1 MIRRNYRLLCNFFK
15 RPITALL
22 LYLSL
27 EFAPRRTTSDAP
39 ECRRDVF
46 SRAIS
51 KPCEVFLSRASK
63 REPRLHRVLR
73 FTAATNGRC
82 YRHFVFLA
90 TVPLCEWISSEPK
103 VIAYASLST
112 KLLSWC
118 IRYRTRLL
126 LLQLRQSVVTWDVA
140 GGRARAKSTE

>member
-1 MIRRNYRLLCNFFK
+1 MIRRNYRLLCNF
-15 RPITALL
+15 
-22 LYLSL
+22 LSDQSQHC
-27 EFAPRRTTSDAP
+27 FYIWVSNS
-39 ECRRDVF
+39 RRDERQATPQNADAMCFRGQSANRVKCS
-46 SRAIS
+46 SR
-51 KPCEVFLSRASK
+51 VRASAS
-63 REPRLHRVLR
+63 RVYIECLR